1 MTQKGR
7 EGAERN
13 EEWREEGAEKGAT
26 QRSIKSDKREI
37 DYPMES
43 GEMVQQP
50 SLFASFPA
58 CFPSGFFHRIASV
71 PKAV

>member
-37 DYPMES
+37 DYGVGGNGPATLPFRLIPR
-43 GEMVQQP
+43 VF
-50 SLFASFPA
+50 SLIIIHKHLS
-58 CFPSGFFHRIASV
+58 SV